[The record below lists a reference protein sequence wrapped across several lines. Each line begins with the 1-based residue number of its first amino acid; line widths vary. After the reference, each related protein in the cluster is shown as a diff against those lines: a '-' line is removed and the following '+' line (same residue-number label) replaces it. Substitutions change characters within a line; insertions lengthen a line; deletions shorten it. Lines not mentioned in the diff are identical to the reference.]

1 MFFKKKFYLKI
12 IFLSFI
18 ILFLG
23 GLFFRGNENFRP
35 GQAVVFFVLKKPA
48 LFFSF
53 LGDWLG
59 KKVDFLA
66 SIGELKE
73 ENNRLFQENIRLKGE
88 IAELKEIRN
97 ENQELRKE
105 LGISQKEKTNFEA
118 SLVVAQRL
126 ENGKAF
132 FYIDKG
138 SESGLREGMTVL
150 VKQKFLL
157 GKIKKVFW
165 KGAEVELILNA
176 DFLVG
181 VEVQDQNV
189 LGIVQ
194 GTRGITA
201 VLDKIPQSAK
211 IEIGQSLITS
221 GLSGE
226 FSRGFLVG
234 FVGQELENEGGLF
247 RRFSVDFPL
256 ELERI
261 RLVWV
266 VKS

>member
-1 MFFKKKFYLKI
+1 MFFKKNSYFKI
-12 IFLSFI
+12 IFLVFLL
-18 ILFLG
+18 LFLG
-23 GLFFRGNENFRP
+23 GVFFRGNENFFP
-35 GQAVVFFVLKKPA
+35 GQSIVFFVLKKPA
-48 LFFSF
+48 LFFGF

-59 KKVDFLA
+59 KKIDFIV

-73 ENNRLFQENIRLKGE
+73 ENNRLFQENLRLKGD
-88 IAELKEIRN
+88 IAELKEVRN

-105 LGISQKEKTNFEA
+105 LGLSQKEKTNLEA
-118 SLVVAQRL
+118 SLVIVQRL
-126 ENGKAF
+126 ENGKAS

-150 VKQKFLL
+150 VNQKFLL

-165 KGAEVELILNA
+165 KGAEVDLILNA

-194 GTRGITA
+194 GTRGIA
-201 VLDKIPQSAK
+201 VVLDKIPQSAK
-211 IEIGQSLITS
+211 IETGQTLITS
-221 GLSGE
+221 GLGGE
-226 FSRGFLVG
+226 FPRGFLVG
-234 FVGQELENEGGLF
+234 YVGQELENEGGLF

-256 ELERI
+256 ELEKI